1 MNSPFDVQP
10 DLLAELVSVIQR
22 HLYLERD
29 PKNVFVWNPSKDV
42 DCQAFVEVVDE
53 VMGRAGLHPGFV
65 EFKKPFV
72 HRPEDGLEYAEDV
85 EESRMAGYRPHGH
98 PDLTIDSGR
107 LIGYISPSTTLADIE
122 FLPTISRLKL
132 LNRKDVEDLRGL
144 CDDLLETMGDD

>member
-22 HLYLERD
+22 QLYLERD
-29 PKNVFVWNPSKDV
+29 PSKGV
-42 DCQAFVEVVDE
+42 NCQAFVEVVDE
-53 VMGRAGLHPGFV
+53 VMGRAGLHP
-65 EFKKPFV
+65 
-72 HRPEDGLEYAEDV
+72 EDGV
-85 EESRMAGYRPHGH
+85 EGGRMDGYRPHGH